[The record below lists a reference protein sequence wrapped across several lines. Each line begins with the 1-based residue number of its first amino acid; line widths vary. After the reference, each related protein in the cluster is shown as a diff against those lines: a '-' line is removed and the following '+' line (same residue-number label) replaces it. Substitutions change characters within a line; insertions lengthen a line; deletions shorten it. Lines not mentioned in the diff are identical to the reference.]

1 MFAPSSPTDS
11 GSAAKGKLRLARSG
25 VHPRVERSHDV
36 HRGDTRNVRS
46 GIGFELATP
55 TREAGGEL
63 LRIGTSGGSRRETG
77 GVRRLPSRTRSDC

>member
-11 GSAAKGKLRLARSG
+11 GSAAEDKLRIARSG

-36 HRGDTRNVRS
+36 HRGDTRNVRG

-55 TREAGGEL
+55 TREAVGEL
-63 LRIGTSGGSRRETG
+63 LRVGTSGGSRRETG

>member
-11 GSAAKGKLRLARSG
+11 GSAAEGKLRIARSG

-36 HRGDTRNVRS
+36 HRGDTRNVRG
-46 GIGFELATP
+46 GIGGELVRP
-55 TREAGGEL
+55 TRETVGKL
-63 LRIGTSGGSRRETG
+63 LRVGTSGGSRRETG

>member
-11 GSAAKGKLRLARSG
+11 GSAAEGKLRIARSG

-36 HRGDTRNVRS
+36 HRGDTRNVRG

-55 TREAGGEL
+55 TREAVGEL
-63 LRIGTSGGSRRETG
+63 LRVGTSGGSRRETG